1 MFHHYI
7 VDGHLFEMYFASLV
21 YEINYLSPG
30 ICTDGGIMAMRFL
43 EDLQLLGLEESLLGI
58 IGVLEI

>member
-1 MFHHYI
+1 
-7 VDGHLFEMYFASLV
+7 MYFASLV
-21 YEINYLSPG
+21 YEINYMSPV
-30 ICTDGGIMAMRFL
+30 ICADGGIVAMRLL